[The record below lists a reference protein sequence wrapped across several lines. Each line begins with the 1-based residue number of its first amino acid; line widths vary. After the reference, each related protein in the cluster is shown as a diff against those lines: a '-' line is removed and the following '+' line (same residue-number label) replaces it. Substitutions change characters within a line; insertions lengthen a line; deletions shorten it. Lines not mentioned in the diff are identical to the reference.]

1 MNTLQNLHQHTTFC
15 DGHNTPEEVVQHAIE
30 LGFGAIGFSGHC
42 YMPFAEY
49 YCMSLE
55 GTKEYRKEIA
65 RMQEKYGDQI
75 DVFCGIEYDLSCPE
89 RPEGYDYVI
98 GSVHGLKL
106 DGVFY
111 EFDGPIDHYKKMINE
126 HFAGDGLAF
135 AKEYYRQLPNLAEGA
150 DCDIIG
156 HFDLVTKHRDTEQ
169 FFDTESKEYRYAA
182 IEAAQALAGKIPY
195 FEINTGSIARKL
207 RTTPYPDPFII
218 KEMKRL
224 GYGVIINSD
233 CHWNEFMTCHFEESK
248 QLLRECGYTERYIL
262 TKDGFIPVPL

>member
-15 DGHNTPEEVVQHAIE
+15 DGHDTPEEVVQSAIE
-30 LGFGAIGFSGHC
+30 QGFGAIGFSGHC

-55 GTKEYRKEIA
+55 GTKEYRREIA
-65 RMQEKYGDQI
+65 RLKEKYSEQI
-75 DVFCGIEYDLSCPE
+75 DIFCGIEFDLSCPE

-98 GSVHGLKL
+98 GSVHGLKI
-106 DGVFY
+106 DGAFY
-111 EFDGPIDHYKKMINE
+111 EFDGPVDHYHKMIDG

-135 AKEYYRQLPNLAEGA
+135 AKEYYRQLPLLAETA

-156 HFDLVTKHRDTEQ
+156 HFDLVTKHRDSVEL
-169 FFDTESKEYRYAA
+169 FDSECKEYRNAA
-182 IEAAQALAGKIPY
+182 IEAAEALAGKIPY
-195 FEINTGSIARKL
+195 FEINTGSIARSL

-224 GYGVIINSD
+224 GYGVVISSD
-233 CHWNEFMTCHFEESK
+233 CHWKEKMTCHFEESK
-248 QLLRECGYTERYIL
+248 ALLRSCGYTERYIL

>member
-15 DGHNTPEEVVQHAIE
+15 DGHNTPEEIVQHAISS
-30 LGFGAIGFSGHC
+30 GFGAIGFSGHC

-49 YCMSLE
+49 YCMSIE

-65 RMQEKYGDQI
+65 RLKEVYGDKI
-75 DVFCGIEYDLSCPE
+75 DIFCGIEFDLSCPE

-106 DGVFY
+106 DGAFY
-111 EFDGPIDHYKKMINE
+111 EFDGPVDHYRTMIDG

-135 AKEYYRQLPNLAEGA
+135 AREYYRQLPMLAESA

-156 HFDLVTKHRDTEQ
+156 HFDLVTKHRDSVQ
-169 FFDTESKEYRYAA
+169 FFDSDSKEYRKAA
-182 IEAAQALAGKIPY
+182 IEAAEALAGKIPY
-195 FEINTGSIARKL
+195 FEVNSGSIARKL

-224 GYGVIINSD
+224 GYGAVISSD
-233 CHWNEFMTCHFEESK
+233 CHWKEFITCHFEQSK
-248 QLLRECGYTERYIL
+248 QLLRDCGYTEYHIL
-262 TKDGFIPVPL
+262 TKDGFVPVPL